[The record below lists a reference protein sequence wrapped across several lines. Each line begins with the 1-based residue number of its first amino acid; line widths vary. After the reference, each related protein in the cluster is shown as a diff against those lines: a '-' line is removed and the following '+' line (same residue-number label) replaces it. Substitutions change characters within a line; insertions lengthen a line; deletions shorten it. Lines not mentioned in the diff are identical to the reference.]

1 MPLCNGIRYFEASP
15 AGVAF
20 PPVVLLHGA
29 GASHLAWPGS
39 LRRLEGLRV
48 ISLDFPGHG
57 DSHAKACASIRAYAE
72 RLLEFL
78 DNLGVFH
85 LGLAG
90 HSMGAFIAL
99 EMARLAP
106 EQVTCLA
113 LLSAGTNPPSLP
125 RISRLIDQPE
135 EPEMVRQVL
144 LEQFFSPST
153 NLNTREKALGRF
165 GSQQAHRF
173 LLDWRLC
180 QDHEPS
186 LENIPPT
193 LKAAVI
199 TGADDT
205 IINSASARAL
215 AKAGGGWQYVEIER
229 AGHMLIQE
237 RADVLAPLLGKFYK
251 DCFSPLHAPQ
261 ATRPLAN
268 LVFPASSG

>member
-1 MPLCNGIRYFEASP
+1 VPLCNGIRYFETST
-15 AGVAF
+15 AGTAF

-48 ISLDFPGHG
+48 ISPDLPGHG
-57 DSHAKACASIRAYAE
+57 DSHVKACASIRAYAE

-78 DNLGVFH
+78 DHLGIFH
-85 LGLAG
+85 IGLAG
-90 HSMGAFIAL
+90 HSMGALIAL

-113 LLSAGTNPPSLP
+113 LLSAGVNPPFVP
-125 RISRLIDQPE
+125 RISRLIDQPV

-144 LEQFFSPST
+144 LEQFFSPFT
-153 NLNTREKALGRF
+153 NLPAREKALGRF

-173 LLDWRLC
+173 LLDWHLC

-186 LENIPPT
+186 LDNILPT
-193 LKAAVI
+193 LAAAVI
-199 TGADDT
+199 TGLDDS
-205 IINSASARAL
+205 IVKSASARAL

-237 RADVLAPLLGKFYK
+237 RADVLAPLMGKFYK
-251 DCFSPLHAPQ
+251 DCYAPLHAPQ
-261 ATRPLAN
+261 ATHPFAN
-268 LVFPASSG
+268 RVFPTSSG